1 MKIYKMCLVI
11 YLERVGWRE
20 IILIILAITT
30 LPESLFDTIIINLII
45 L

>member
-1 MKIYKMCLVI
+1 MCLVI

-30 LPESLFDTIIINLII
+30 FPESVFDTIIINLII
-45 L
+45 S